1 MIIIKEGNLTFQFPS
16 DWHVCK
22 YDSENHF
29 YYNQVRRCEGAKAVD
44 ILAYSGNELFMI
56 EAKDFRGD
64 RIKNKDRI
72 LKGELVVEVTQK
84 VRDTIAALY
93 GAFRS
98 CNEELQPFYSP
109 FFADKPQPIKIV
121 LLLEDDPI
129 PEKAKHFK
137 YRRSQLQ
144 KTINS
149 HLKFLNVHCFVYNCS
164 DLPKH
169 FQWQVK

>member
-29 YYNQVRRCEGAKAVD
+29 YYNQVRRCEGTKAVD
-44 ILAYSGNELFMI
+44 IIASSGNELFMI

-64 RIKNKDRI
+64 RINNKARI

-84 VRDTIAALY
+84 VKDSIVGLY
-93 GAFRS
+93 GAFHS
-98 CNEELQPFYSP
+98 FNEELQPFYRP
-109 FFADKPQPIKIV
+109 FFAEKRQPIKIV
-121 LLLEDDPI
+121 LLLEEDRI

-137 YRRSQLQ
+137 YRRSQLR

-149 HLKFLNVHCFVYNCS
+149 HLKFLNVHCYVHNCS
-164 DLPKH
+164 DLPNH
-169 FQWQVK
+169 FQWRVK